1 MHGPTGP
8 PTGPPPIQRLRRS
21 IGVLDGW
28 AVAASS
34 TAATTSIGIGMG
46 LLAGV
51 VGVQLPILLILA
63 FLPMLGIAGAYARLN
78 RDEPNCGNGY
88 TWVGVSLGPWLGF
101 LTGWLLLVGV
111 ILFLAYTCA
120 IVGSVLLQ
128 LAAKFGLHSIGGVP
142 LDPNATLVCT
152 LIGLVVLA
160 LVAVTAATGLAK
172 AARFQVVLLGFE
184 YVTIVGFCLVG
195 IVFGHQPFE
204 WAWFNP
210 FGFASVTALTQGLV
224 LAVFIYWGWDA
235 AFSVTEETTTP
246 GASARSGYLTLC
258 TALALFLTGAIAFQ
272 RVLSPAELVAHPADA
287 LAYFAARLAAEPW
300 ATLPLLALLLSA
312 VASMLAA
319 LIPTARQALAMG
331 RDATLGSVWTRVHP
345 KYGTPAAATGLA
357 ALVAVLIAML
367 SVAIP
372 QVGAMVLASIN
383 AVGILVALYY
393 GLTALA
399 CAVRFRA
406 LLRAGPGPAVKVV
419 VVPALSGLVMFGIGG
434 VLVHSYLTKSA
445 HLALDPDNGYF
456 QLLCPGVVIALG
468 LVVAAVAKWGR
479 RSDYFRTGRGTDDLN
494 LDLSTPEADR
504 VS

>member
-1 MHGPTGP
+1 MPTPTHGPAHAP
-8 PTGPPPIQRLRRS
+8 PDRQLRRT
-21 IGVLDGW
+21 IGMLGGW

-46 LLAGV
+46 LLGGT

-88 TWVGVSLGPWLGF
+88 TWVGASLGPWLGF
-101 LTGWLLLVGV
+101 LTGWLVLVGV

-128 LAAKFGLHSIGGVP
+128 LTAKFGLHEVGGVP
-142 LDPNATLVCT
+142 LDPNATLVCS

-160 LVAVTAATGLAK
+160 LVALLAATGLSK
-172 AARFQVVLLGFE
+172 STRFQAALLAFE
-184 YVTIVGFCLVG
+184 YVTIVGFCLWG
-195 IVFGHQPFE
+195 IVFGRQPFE
-204 WAWFNP
+204 WAWLNP
-210 FGFASVTALTQGLV
+210 FGFDSVTALTQGLV

-246 GASARSGYLTLC
+246 ATSARSGYLTLC
-258 TALALFLTGAIAFQ
+258 SALALFLTGAIAFQ
-272 RVLSPAELVAHPADA
+272 RVLTPAELAAHPADA
-287 LAYFAARLAAEPW
+287 LAFFAARLAGEPL
-300 ATLPLLALLLSA
+300 ASLPLLALLLSA

-331 RDATLGSVWTRVHP
+331 RDATLGRVWARVHP
-345 KYGTPAAATGLA
+345 RYGTPAAATVLA
-357 ALVAVLIAML
+357 ALIAVLIAVL
-367 SVAIP
+367 SVSIP
-372 QVGAMVLASIN
+372 QIGAMILASIN
-383 AVGILVALYY
+383 AIGILVALYY

-406 LLRAGPGPAVKVV
+406 LLRAGPWQALKVV
-419 VVPALSGLVMFGIGG
+419 VAPALSGLVMFAIGG
-434 VLVHSYLTKSA
+434 VLVHSYLTKSD

-456 QLLCPGVVIALG
+456 QLLCPGVVILLG
-468 LVVAAVAKWGR
+468 LAVAAVAKWGR
-479 RSDYFRTGRGTDDLN
+479 RSDYFRTGRGTDDLA
-494 LDLSTPEADR
+494 LDLRATEADHAR
-504 VS
+504 